1 MAVDAHHLL
10 HAGGAGGQRELL
22 AHAGWAWTGD
32 GACYEQA
39 PASGVPQGL
48 QRSPCYGVGK
58 EIAVSVGRLLASQ
71 QFQQQQSSCV
81 GLAAPAPS
89 SAMTARPLAAVQYA
103 AGPQPC
109 AADASESGVTFGGG
123 GCAQQE
129 VAMAMAPARKRKRAA
144 DPVGLGAAD
153 VSAHF
158 QQQLVEVD
166 RLVLQ
171 HTTKMWAELREQRRR
186 QDRQVVAAVEAAAA
200 KRLRAK
206 DEEIER
212 MGRLNWAL
220 EERVRSL
227 YVEAQVWRDLAQ
239 SNEATAAALRGELQQ
254 AMDAHQQA
262 ARCAGVLA
270 AAAGPDTDADGDA
283 ESCCCGEND
292 VVADNK
298 QEEDGHAAGTTSA
311 ACRERRMCTVCGEGV
326 AEVLLLP
333 CRHLC
338 ACAACAGVAQACPVC
353 GCAKNGSVCVNFS

>member
-1 MAVDAHHLL
+1 MAVEAHHLL
-10 HAGGAGGQRELL
+10 HAGGAGGQRQLL

-39 PASGVPQGL
+39 PASGVPQGQ

-58 EIAVSVGRLLASQ
+58 EIAVSAGRLLASQ
-71 QFQQQQSSCV
+71 QFQQSSCV
-81 GLAAPAPS
+81 GLAAPA
-89 SAMTARPLAAVQYA
+89 MTARPLAAAQYA

-123 GCAQQE
+123 GCAQQQQE
-129 VAMAMAPARKRKRAA
+129 VAMAMALARKRKRAA

-158 QQQLVEVD
+158 QQQLVDVD

-186 QDRQVVAAVEAAAA
+186 QARQVVAAVEAAAA

-239 SNEATAAALRGELQQ
+239 SNEAAAAALRGELQQ
-254 AMDAHQQA
+254 AMDAHQQV

-298 QEEDGHAAGTTSA
+298 QEEDGHAGTTSAA

-338 ACAACAGVAQACPVC
+338 ACAACAGGAQACPVC

>member
-1 MAVDAHHLL
+1 MAVEAHHLL
-10 HAGGAGGQRELL
+10 HTGGAGGQRQLL
-22 AHAGWAWTGD
+22 AHTGWAWAGD

-39 PASGVPQGL
+39 PASAAPQGQ
-48 QRSPCYGVGK
+48 QRSPCYAGG
-58 EIAVSVGRLLASQ
+58 AVAAARPASQ
-71 QFQQQQSSCV
+71 QFQQSS
-81 GLAAPAPS
+81 LAMA
-89 SAMTARPLAAVQYA
+89 ARPLAAVQYA
-103 AGPQPC
+103 PGPQLC

-123 GCAQQE
+123 GGCGAQQE
-129 VAMAMAPARKRKRAA
+129 VAMAMAMAPARKRKRAA

-158 QQQLVEVD
+158 QQQLVDVD
-166 RLVLQ
+166 RIVLQ

-186 QDRQVVAAVEAAAA
+186 QARQVVAAMEAAAA

-206 DEEIER
+206 DEEMER

-227 YVEAQVWRDLAQ
+227 YVETQVWRDLAQ
-239 SNEATAAALRGELQQ
+239 SNEAAAAALRGELQQ
-254 AMDAHQQA
+254 AMDAQQQA
-262 ARCAGVLA
+262 RCGVLA
-270 AAAGPDTDADGDA
+270 AAAAGPGADA

-292 VVADNK
+292 LVAADNK
-298 QEEDGHAAGTTSA
+298 EEDEHAGTS
-311 ACRERRMCTVCGEGV
+311 ACREIERRMCTVCGEGM